1 MSLVILCQIDAA
13 LLDDSDS
20 DVVLKTN
27 TITENGMFSS
37 KFNMLYYHMNR
48 TPGYCNGGR
57 RNWGHG
63 D

>member
-13 LLDDSDS
+13 LLDSDG

-37 KFNMLYYHMNR
+37 KFNMHYYHMNR

-57 RNWGHG
+57 KKLGMW
-63 D
+63 